1 MATINITVNPNPL
14 NPVNKE
20 IWHVFNSASSS
31 ISEFKYI
38 TRINYKQEPFD
49 SSTPYIFGSQYK
61 IPPRPITGDCEF
73 SPHKYLRGL
82 FEYSVEPYIG
92 AAGYKA
98 VNNNLTKYYLQYGYE
113 YNPNLRILFTFNVSG
128 NLGLFFTTAHGLTAG
143 DVIRVTMDNQQI
155 NQAYNG
161 TMSITGVP
169 TTTAVWTNEPFGQTV
184 SSEAGDVDSVYRIA
198 GTTSYFE
205 AFNGTRQ
212 YLENSYNFATD
223 YIITGT
229 AISSKKFLTEY
240 PVDNYKPIQ
249 LTDWETL
256 SCILGGT
263 QNYSSYIELYSANDT
278 LLNIVRK
285 QIIAPNGHKRVDI
298 GVGPENIILSSAS
311 ASIFNNVSY
320 YTVYIRHDIAATVR
334 YRRADRPSAF
344 SQVNYPSGSYNGRL
358 YYTWSDPGSAP
369 TILYMWWDNVNLMWK
384 LSDGLGS
391 GTVYVSS
398 SQSSGNDPVDGS
410 TPIQWQANTI
420 PFGRFSWSNGIP
432 VSEGRNYKVVSPC
445 TLYDKYRI
453 CWMNRMGGYDY
464 FNFNL
469 DSKRVI
475 DVARTEYTKTLS
487 RSYAVGDRGDQVIAT
502 RADITY
508 LINSDWITEEDSI
521 WLESL
526 ITSPDVYHLDILNK
540 LPIMVL
546 DTNYETKTYLRN
558 QIFNMQLNFRYAYRI
573 NLQNQ

>member
-31 ISEFKYI
+31 ITEFKYI

-49 SSTPYIFGSQYK
+49 TPAPYTFGAQYK

-113 YNPNLRILFTFNVSG
+113 YNPNLRILFTFNVLG

-143 DVIRVTMDNQQI
+143 DVIRVTMDNQQV
-155 NQAYNG
+155 NQNYNG
-161 TMSITGVP
+161 TMSITGIP
-169 TTTAVWTNEPFGQTV
+169 TTTAVWTNEPFGATV
-184 SSEAGDVDSVYRIA
+184 SQEAGDVDYVSRIA

-212 YLENSYNFATD
+212 YLEKATNFATD

-229 AISSKKFLTEY
+229 AVSFKKFLTEY
-240 PVDNYKPIQ
+240 PIDNYKPIQ

-285 QIIAPNGHKRVDI
+285 QIVAPNGHKRVDI

-311 ASIFNNVSY
+311 ASIFDNVSY
-320 YTVYIRHDIAATVR
+320 YTTYIRHDIAATVT
-334 YRRADRPSAF
+334 YKRADRAVTF
-344 SQVNYPSGSYNGRL
+344 QQVNYPSGSYNGRL

-369 TILYMWWDNVNLMWK
+369 TTLYLWWDNVNLMWK
-384 LSDGLGS
+384 LTDGLGS
-391 GTVYVSS
+391 GTLYVSTS
-398 SQSSGNDPVDGS
+398 LSSGSDPVDGS
-410 TPIQWQANTI
+410 TPIQWQSNSI
-420 PFGRFSWSNGIP
+420 PFGRFRWSNGIP
-432 VSEGRNYKVVSPC
+432 VSEGRNYKVVNPC

-475 DVARTEYTKTLS
+475 DVARSEYTKTLS
-487 RSYAVGDRGDQVIAT
+487 RDYAVGDRGDQVIAT

-526 ITSPDVYHLDILNK
+526 ITSPDVYHLDGLNK